1 MSDNTPR
8 FPAVLD
14 ATLLSAMRC
23 PRKFYLAHVCR
34 YTPAGNQK
42 NIHLV
47 AGGAYAKGLEVARLA
62 YMRQCAPEECL
73 ELGTAALIEEYG
85 DAECP
90 ETESKTLDRMVGAL
104 EFYLSQYPLEDDP
117 ARISI
122 IAGVPAVE
130 WRFALPLPFNNPD
143 TGMPLLY
150 AGRTDTIM
158 DFCGARYAED
168 DKTTKALGARWS
180 NQWELRSQ
188 FMGYAW
194 AGRELGLGLQGT
206 LVRGVSILKTK
217 YETAQAIVNS
227 PDWKINEWIEH
238 RDFLIAKAL
247 HAYTASIKDGG
258 QYWEPAFDDTCNE
271 YGGCTFKG
279 VCGVPPERRINWLS
293 TNFEESTWNPLSR

>member
-1 MSDNTPR
+1 MSNEPR
-8 FPAVLD
+8 FPQVLD
-14 ATLLSAMRC
+14 ATMLSAMRC
-23 PRKFYLAHVCR
+23 PRKFHLAHVLR
-34 YTPAGNQK
+34 YTKAGNEK

-47 AGGAYAKGLEVARLA
+47 AGAAYAKGLEIARLE
-62 YMRQCAPEECL
+62 YMKGMHHEWCL
-73 ELGTAALIEEYG
+73 ERGVEALIKEYG

-90 ETESKTLDRMVGAL
+90 DTEAKTLDRMVGAL
-104 EFYLSQYPLEDDP
+104 EYYLSEYPLDDDP
-117 ARISI
+117 ARIAV

-130 WRFALPLPFNNPD
+130 WRFALPLPYNHPD
-143 TGMPLLY
+143 TGEPLIY
-150 AGRTDTIM
+150 AGRTDAIM

-168 DKTTKALGARWS
+168 DKTTKQLGARWS

-227 PDWKINEWIEH
+227 PDWKIDEWIDH
-238 RDFLIAKAL
+238 RDHLIQQAL
-247 HAYTASIKDGG
+247 DAYSPRIAGG
-258 QYWEPAFDDTCNE
+258 GYWEPALDDTCNE
-271 YGGCTFKG
+271 YGGCAFKS
-279 VCGVPPERRINWLS
+279 VCGIPPERRINWLN

>member
-1 MSDNTPR
+1 M
-8 FPAVLD
+8 
-14 ATLLSAMRC
+14 
-23 PRKFYLAHVCR
+23 AHICR
-34 YTPAGNQK
+34 WTTAGNEQS
-42 NIHLV
+42 IHLV
-47 AGGAYAKGLEVARLA
+47 AGRAYAKGLEVARLA
-62 YMRQCAPEECL
+62 YMRQEDPETCL

-85 DAECP
+85 DAECS
-90 ETESKTLDRMVGAL
+90 EKESKTLDRMVGAL
-104 EFYLSQYPLEDDP
+104 EYYFSEYPLEDDP
-117 ARISI
+117 ARISV

-168 DKTTKALGARWS
+168 DKTTKQLGASWP

-217 YETAQAIVNS
+217 YENAQAIVNS
-227 PDWKINEWIEH
+227 PDWKIDEWVEH
-238 RDFLIAKAL
+238 RDHLISHAL
-247 HAYTASIKDGG
+247 FQYQRG
-258 QYWEPAFDDTCNE
+258 QGAYWEPALDDTCNE
-271 YGGCTFKG
+271 YGGCFLKS
-279 VCGVPPERRINWLS
+279 VCTIPPERRINWLN
-293 TNFEESTWNPLSR
+293 TNYEESTWNPLSR